1 MLPRLGL
8 ARPGLARPGLMLF
21 ADTGLAARIER
32 AECDLLRDCADAIR
46 RRRRV
51 AVMVRAIAGGVAV
64 HTGEGSP
71 LNKVAGL
78 GFAGVPQRADLDDV
92 ERRFAAVSAPV
103 QVELSCL
110 AEAGIG
116 TLLTDRGY
124 RLVGFENVL
133 GRRLPATDLEPLRAK
148 GSGIVVAPS
157 TAGELPIWLDAV
169 ATGFANPDTQGV
181 AAHESFSRETMDQ
194 VMTDL
199 AAAPSMTRYL
209 ARRDGVAAGG
219 ASMRTADGVC
229 QLAGAATLPQHRRH
243 GVQSAMLA
251 RRLDDAARAGC
262 DVAVVTTLP
271 GSKSQQN
278 VQRLGFELLYTRAI
292 LVLG

>member
-1 MLPRLGL
+1 
-8 ARPGLARPGLMLF
+8 MLF
-21 ADTGLAARIER
+21 ADIALAARIER

-51 AVMVRAIAGGVAV
+51 AVMMRAIAGGVAV

-78 GFAGVPQRADLDDV
+78 GFAGAPDRGQFDDV
-92 ERRFAAVSAPV
+92 ERRFAAVRAPV

-133 GRRLPATDLEPLRAK
+133 GRRLPANDLEPLRAQ
-148 GSGIVVAPS
+148 GSAIEVAPS
-157 TAGELPIWLDAV
+157 AAGEVPIWLDAV
-169 ATGFANPDTQGV
+169 ATGFANPDAQGV
-181 AAHESFSRETMDQ
+181 ASHESFSRETMEW
-194 VMTDL
+194 VMNDL
-199 AAAPSMTRYL
+199 ATAPSMSRYL

-219 ASMRTADGVC
+219 ASMRAANGVC
-229 QLAGAATLPQHRRH
+229 QLCGAATLPEHRRH
-243 GVQSAMLA
+243 GVQSAMLV